1 MLQIYYTISSGLGDV
16 QKQPSLSLG
25 GYKSS
30 TIVKNAEYNNIFGE
44 ISIYTMLKN
53 LKEYIGLILVN
64 EGDVGASNIRLHFVY
79 PEGCQTLWKVAAT
92 DMSQDVE
99 GVELIERVATLQ
111 GLPES
116 VFADVQ
122 QRIQITLGAKET
134 IRAIQAA
141 GGKVGAVS
149 GGFNQLLTPLAA
161 ELNLDYARANQLE
174 VVDGVLT
181 GKVLGAIIDRS
192 AKAAALREWS
202 KDSGLTRTVAVG
214 DGANDLEMMAIAEL
228 GVAFN
233 AKPVVREKADVILE
247 GKDLRGLLEIIGL

>member
-1 MLQIYYTISSGLGDV
+1 MAGELDFAE
-16 QKQPSLSLG
+16 SL
-25 GYKSS
+25 
-30 TIVKNAEYNNIFGE
+30 IA
-44 ISIYTMLKN
+44 
-53 LKEYIGLILVN
+53 
-64 EGDVGASNIRLHFVY
+64 
-79 PEGCQTLWKVAAT
+79 
-92 DMSQDVE
+92 
-99 GVELIERVATLQ
+99 RVATLQ

-181 GKVLGAIIDRS
+181 GKVRGAIIDRS

-214 DGANDLEMMAIAEL
+214 DGANDLEMMALAEL